1 MIRSISFSFFFI
13 ISLTS
18 YCQEGLTK
26 EEVKKYTEMTSE
38 LEGTY
43 QIQMI
48 DTRSLPA
55 IPLELIKTIE
65 KKRKDSE
72 TVYFFYKNNIRIK
85 VLSYQEMQ
93 HKKITKDEKIVYISS
108 NDL

>member
-1 MIRSISFSFFFI
+1 MKNLLFYICILISVS
-13 ISLTS
+13 S

-26 EEVKKYTEMTSE
+26 EEVKKYTKMTSE

-48 DTRSLPA
+48 NTRSLPA
-55 IPLELIKTIE
+55 IPLNLIKTIE
-65 KKRKDSE
+65 EKRQDIE
-72 TVYFFYKNNIRIK
+72 TTYFFYKSNIRIK
-85 VLSYQEMQ
+85 VLSRQDIQ
-93 HKKITKDEKIVYISS
+93 SKKLTTDEKIVYLSS